1 VKLERKS
8 ENIYF
13 LARIQAGFKTRAEA
27 AERLDISYDSLAD
40 YETGITA
47 PSEDMVFEMAE
58 LYRDRTLIIDHF
70 LQTRTGKYMRQEF
83 GIGERAGELPMAA
96 IGFISPA
103 LGVEDVI
110 KKITEIVKD
119 KVVSRDE
126 LSAARAVKKELR
138 ELTGQGCRLLLELD
152 VAEANLQKTSGKT
165 KTALPSGSQRKLKYA
180 I

>member
-27 AERLDISYDSLAD
+27 AERLNISYDSLAD
-40 YETGITA
+40 YETGITV
-47 PSEDMVFEMAE
+47 PCEDMVFSMAE
-58 LYRDRTLIIDHF
+58 LYRDQTLIINRF
-70 LQTRTGKYMRQEF
+70 LQTRTGKFIQQEF
-83 GIGERAGELPMAA
+83 GIGERTGELPVAA

-110 KKITEIVKD
+110 KKVTAIVKD

-126 LSAARAVKKELR
+126 LPATRAVKKELR
-138 ELTGQGCRLLLELD
+138 ELTGQGCRLLWELD
-152 VAEANLQKTSGKT
+152 IAEANLQKASGKP
-165 KTALPSGSQRKLKYA
+165 KTVLPDGSRRKLSCA
-180 I
+180 